1 MNTHP
6 FVETRQCRELWE
18 FCKRNQHSI
27 SVVAGH
33 AGVGKSVA
41 ARHLANHLNA
51 SETMLYWLIAR
62 PEGETEQSVYN
73 SLLAS
78 VSSQPVRQTA
88 AFTELKRALRAR
100 RIVQVIA
107 DDAGTLSPRGIKAV
121 ETISDETGIG
131 VTLITLPQGG
141 VNALQGAAAFY
152 EFSSLTIQQVQFEV
166 LPKLAHQ
173 AGFAFDAHQND
184 ADDIVTELVRY
195 AGDSVSSTVNFAKLV
210 ALAKYVEDGV
220 TGIKRAGEQRF
231 ARSGIAG

>member
-1 MNTHP
+1 
-6 FVETRQCRELWE
+6 
-18 FCKRNQHSI
+18 
-27 SVVAGH
+27 
-33 AGVGKSVA
+33 VA

-107 DDAGTLSPRGIKAV
+107 DDAGALSPRGIKAV

-166 LPKLAHQ
+166 LPNWRTRLALPLMPTRMTRTILSPNWC
-173 AGFAFDAHQND
+173 DTL
-184 ADDIVTELVRY
+184 VT
-195 AGDSVSSTVNFAKLV
+195 ASPA
-210 ALAKYVEDGV
+210 
-220 TGIKRAGEQRF
+220 Q
-231 ARSGIAG
+231 